1 VFPTFRW
8 WHRFF
13 GIERGETLGQRRFH
27 FGVGRDRGLAT
38 TEKPH
43 CEQNGSQSYNE
54 KRKTLRHQVGY
65 DVAIVF
71 GQALFRAWYD

>member
-1 VFPTFRW
+1 LSVARRSANAGFILAVGVTVVW
-8 WHRFF
+8 Q
-13 GIERGETLGQRRFH
+13 LQRN
-27 FGVGRDRGLAT
+27 
-38 TEKPH
+38 PH

-65 DVAIVF
+65 DLAIVF